1 MGFDASADKFDEL
14 AAAFTNDA
22 RANGDG
28 GRDSALPV
36 LVASED
42 SARGLHL
49 DGVDAVLVLARPRS
63 ADEYL
68 HLAGRTGRCGAA
80 GEVVSIVTYREA
92 DALRGWAGQLGFDV
106 TKEAEY
112 EGY

>member
-49 DGVDAVLVLARPRS
+49 DGVDAVLVRARPSTVPRGGGHS
-63 ADEYL
+63 
-68 HLAGRTGRCGAA
+68 TSPGALGTRA
-80 GEVVSIVTYREA
+80 PRVSYREVA
-92 DALRGWAGQLGFDV
+92 ASVAFR
-106 TKEAEY
+106 
-112 EGY
+112 